1 MELKGSAKLCG
12 VTVLASLC
20 LAGLVMPELIDKTV
34 CKRDLSQLHFRQLGD
49 ALSMHKLNTGQYPN
63 NREGLAHLT
72 SAHTHG
78 HQGKFLSTLPQNRW
92 GNDYY
97 YFNLE
102 ERVIL
107 LWDLGA
113 DSLPGGAEGGQDL
126 CYLVNQHADNSE
138 LSTHIEAVLTKLPKA
153 VTPVCTKIYSGAN
166 HHYRLERL
174 L

>member
-12 VTVLASLC
+12 VTVLASLF

-49 ALSMHKLNTGQYPN
+49 ALSMYKLKTGQYPN
-63 NREGLAHLT
+63 NKEGLAHLT
-72 SAHTHG
+72 SAHIHE
-78 HQGKFLSTLPQNRW
+78 HQGKFISTLPQNRW

-97 YFNLE
+97 YFNFE
-102 ERVIL
+102 EHVTL
-107 LWDLGA
+107 LWDLGS
-113 DSLPGGAEGGQDL
+113 DSLPGGAEGGQDV

-138 LSTHIEAVLTKLPKA
+138 LTNHIEVVLTKLPKEVA
-153 VTPVCTKIYSGAN
+153 PVCTKIYSDAN
-166 HHYRLERL
+166 RHYRQQRL